1 MINIENLF
9 VLKSMKYNKNADT
22 LLFLLLFITGLR
34 KRNTA
39 ITLFVNAGAQKR

>member
-39 ITLFVNAGAQKR
+39 ITLFVSAGAQKR